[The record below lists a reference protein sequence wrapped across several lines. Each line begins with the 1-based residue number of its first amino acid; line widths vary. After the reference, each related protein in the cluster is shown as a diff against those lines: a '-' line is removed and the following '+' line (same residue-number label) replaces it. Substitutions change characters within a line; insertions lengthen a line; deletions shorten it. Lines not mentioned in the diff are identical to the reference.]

1 MSKKSFKTAPK
12 PDEKQTAEAIDRFV
26 SSGPGKDDVSVNA
39 ETQKTANDEPTKRL
53 TVDMP
58 RSLHLRFKSLCAQH
72 DMKMNDEIRQFI
84 EQRCEELGKHNA

>member
-1 MSKKSFKTAPK
+1 MSKKSFKTALK

-26 SSGPGKDDVSVNA
+26 SSGPGKDSNSVKA
-39 ETQKTANDEPTKRL
+39 EKQKTVNDESTKRL

-58 RSLHLRFKSLCAQH
+58 KTLHLRFKSLCAQH

-84 EQRCEELGKHNA
+84 EQRCAELGERNA

>member
-12 PDEKQTAEAIDRFV
+12 PDERPRDEAIDRFV
-26 SSGPGKDDVSVNA
+26 SSGPGKDGASVKA
-39 ETQKTANDEPTKRL
+39 ETQKAAKEEPTKRL

-72 DMKMNDEIRQFI
+72 DVKMNDEIRRFI
-84 EQRCEELGKHNA
+84 ERRCEELS

>member
-26 SSGPGKDDVSVNA
+26 SSGPGKDSVSAKA
-39 ETQKTANDEPTKRL
+39 ETQKAVNDEPTKRL

-58 RSLHLRFKSLCAQH
+58 KSLHIRFKSLCAQH
-72 DMKMNDEIRQFI
+72 DTKMNDEIRQFI
-84 EQRCEELGKHNA
+84 EKRCDELQGAA

>member
-1 MSKKSFKTAPK
+1 MMSKKSFKTAPR
-12 PDEKQTAEAIDRFV
+12 PEEKQTAEAIDRFV
-26 SSGPGKDDVSVNA
+26 SSGPGKDSGSVNA
-39 ETQKTANDEPTKRL
+39 ETQKAVNDEPTKRL

-84 EQRCEELGKHNA
+84 ERRCDEMAG